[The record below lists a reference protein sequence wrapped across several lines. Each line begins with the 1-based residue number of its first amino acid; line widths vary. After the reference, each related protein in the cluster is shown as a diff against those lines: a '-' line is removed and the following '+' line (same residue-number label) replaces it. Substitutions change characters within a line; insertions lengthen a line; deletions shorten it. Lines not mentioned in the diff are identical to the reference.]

1 MGTNTDPFYLLTD
14 VNMEVRRHGK
24 KLRHSYRWLCRRM
37 QSERWNE
44 QAGQVEKA
52 ALLVSHPSQPTR
64 RSDIQ
69 PEEVT
74 VEVKGR
80 ADDETR
86 RLEQLKTVCV
96 FPALLCTSYSR
107 TETWRGRASRPH
119 QLLVGN

>member
-24 KLRHSYRWLCRRM
+24 KLRHSYRWLFRRM

-52 ALLVSHPSQPTR
+52 AHLVSHPSQPTR

-80 ADDETR
+80 TGYESR
-86 RLEQLKTVCV
+86 RLVELKRVCI
-96 FPALLCTSYSR
+96 FA
-107 TETWRGRASRPH
+107 A
-119 QLLVGN
+119 

>member
-52 ALLVSHPSQPTR
+52 AHLVSHPSQPTR

-74 VEVKGR
+74 VDVKGR

-86 RLEQLKTVCV
+86 RLEQLKTVSVFRLYCV
-96 FPALLCTSYSR
+96 CRIAGPRRGVDEPQGHVSYS
-107 TETWRGRASRPH
+107 
-119 QLLVGN
+119 